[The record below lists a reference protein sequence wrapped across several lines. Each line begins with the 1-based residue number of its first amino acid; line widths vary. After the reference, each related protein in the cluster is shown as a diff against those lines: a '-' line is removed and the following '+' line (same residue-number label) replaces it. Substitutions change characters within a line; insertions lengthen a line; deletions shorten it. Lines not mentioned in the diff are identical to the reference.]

1 MEGSREKVEQRE
13 ETGVRSA
20 AVRDL
25 RMLGCTGLRFTH
37 RGGTFRIMTHS
48 LLISPCS
55 PPQVWTFGD
64 MSLSSGS
71 SGRYSVQTVTSDHGV
86 VSSLVL
92 SETLAQDFQLR
103 YNCTA
108 WNRFGTGTA
117 LVTLKEQGTNQQ
129 EEQVIAIPNPSFV
142 EGQIR

>member
-1 MEGSREKVEQRE
+1 M
-13 ETGVRSA
+13 
-20 AVRDL
+20 
-25 RMLGCTGLRFTH
+25 
-37 RGGTFRIMTHS
+37 
-48 LLISPCS
+48 
-55 PPQVWTFGD
+55 WTFGD
-64 MSLSSGS
+64 IALSSGS

-117 LVTLKEQGTNQQ
+117 LVTLREQGKVPT
-129 EEQVIAIPNPSFV
+129 ERPHNPQPAVTEAHLLVSSYLCYNYNLQLIFNWSSARPLWLHT
-142 EGQIR
+142 ETLG

>member
-1 MEGSREKVEQRE
+1 
-13 ETGVRSA
+13 
-20 AVRDL
+20 
-25 RMLGCTGLRFTH
+25 
-37 RGGTFRIMTHS
+37 MT
-48 LLISPCS
+48 
-55 PPQVWTFGD
+55 
-64 MSLSSGS
+64 LSSGS

-117 LVTLKEQGTNQQ
+117 LVTLTEQGTY
-129 EEQVIAIPNPSFV
+129 
-142 EGQIR
+142 

>member
-1 MEGSREKVEQRE
+1 
-13 ETGVRSA
+13 
-20 AVRDL
+20 
-25 RMLGCTGLRFTH
+25 
-37 RGGTFRIMTHS
+37 
-48 LLISPCS
+48 
-55 PPQVWTFGD
+55 

-108 WNRFGTGTA
+108 WNHFGTETA
-117 LVTLKEQGTNQQ
+117 LVTLKEQGTHEVQSSARLFSDMD
-129 EEQVIAIPNPSFV
+129 EPILL
-142 EGQIR
+142 IRYLYKTVTYK

>member
-1 MEGSREKVEQRE
+1 M
-13 ETGVRSA
+13 
-20 AVRDL
+20 
-25 RMLGCTGLRFTH
+25 
-37 RGGTFRIMTHS
+37 
-48 LLISPCS
+48 
-55 PPQVWTFGD
+55 WTFGD

-86 VSSLVL
+86 LSSLVL

-117 LVTLKEQGTNQQ
+117 LVTLKEQGTRRKAVRSN
-129 EEQVIAIPNPSFV
+129 NPHQKVLLFPSV
-142 EGQIR
+142 LVVKGGQIR

>member
-1 MEGSREKVEQRE
+1 MQASALLTGEEFFIEKQL
-13 ETGVRSA
+13 T
-20 AVRDL
+20 
-25 RMLGCTGLRFTH
+25 
-37 RGGTFRIMTHS
+37 
-48 LLISPCS
+48 PCRLFS
-55 PPQVWTFGD
+55 CSSPQVWTFGD

-86 VSSLVL
+86 LSSLVL

-117 LVTLKEQGTNQQ
+117 LVTLKEQGT
-129 EEQVIAIPNPSFV
+129 
-142 EGQIR
+142 G